1 MKDWVSILDR
11 ALDED
16 RLSLEEGLLLYER
29 APLSEL
35 MLAAHE
41 LRMRKHPERV
51 VTWII
56 DRNVNYTNVCNA
68 NCLFCNFFRPPRHPE
83 GYVLDDETL
92 YQKIEQTIAL
102 GGDQLLLQGGHNPEL
117 GIEYYEMLFRKI
129 KSRFP
134 DLKLHAL
141 GPPEVIHIT
150 KVSRISIEEALQRLI
165 AAGLDSLPGAGAEI
179 LSDRVRRLIARGKC
193 STAEW
198 LQVMRTAHRLGLLT
212 TATMM
217 FGHVE
222 SVVER
227 LQHLL
232 LIRDLQDEKPEG
244 AIGFIAFIPWPYQD
258 VGTRLS
264 RVLGVRNQVTAAE
277 YLRVLAISRLML
289 PNIPNIQASWL
300 TVGPEVAQL
309 TLYGGANDL
318 GSIMI
323 EENVVSAA
331 GASYRMDAEAIQRCI
346 LEAGFTPRLRDQRYR
361 YRPAPPGVPILDGT
375 APPQSPLA
383 FGSAVQE
390 A

>member
-309 TLYGGANDL
+309 ALYGGANDL